1 MLLLINESV
10 ILGTFINDLK
20 EFLQEE
26 AGYSFSLS
34 SDSYLDEGYDAHIT
48 YKTLPVAA
56 IEVVYN
62 TSLLASRKKFWGREL
77 RAHRIPISIIFCNG
91 EIQVREADQSRFK
104 KVSTVQQLADI
115 VSEYCS
121 HLTTQVDSDAIKS
134 EISNRISKYQS
145 VESLIQAITV
155 LKNSLNNLK
164 ASGGAVMMSE
174 KDEDEFFMALLGRYD
189 KGHLCRYT
197 SIDNLFTTLDKCSH
211 AMCCPVSMNDPNE
224 GSYADSKL
232 TYNVNTSRTEQAIA
246 SDNGCYILSC
256 TDEEQEDDLTMWRL
270 YADDAKGVC
279 IQYEIDKEIKKN
291 NCYFLAKVS
300 YGERD
305 GKHKALEFLN
315 ELMAESLQNGWYFR
329 LSRWYIWRY
338 FFKSH
343 VYKSENEVRLLY
355 MPGVNES
362 ITKIWYKDSC
372 NGLFNHLVTFS
383 ISKRNNTFPLKL
395 SKILIGPNIKSS
407 RQNIEQIAY
416 MVKDKNIDTAENFK
430 VSGSSIK
437 NYR

>member
-10 ILGTFINDLK
+10 LLGTFINDLK

-34 SDSYLDEGYDAHIT
+34 SDSYLDEGYDALIT

-56 IEVVYN
+56 IEGVYN
-62 TSLLASRKKFWGREL
+62 ASLLPSRKKFWGRAL
-77 RAHRIPISIIFCNG
+77 RAHQIPISIILCNG

-121 HLTTQVDSDAIKS
+121 HLITDVDFVTIKS
-134 EISNRISKYQS
+134 EISKRIFQYQS
-145 VESLIQAITV
+145 DESLNLAIKV
-155 LKNSLNNLK
+155 LENSLDHLN
-164 ASGGAVMMSE
+164 ASGGTIMMSE
-174 KDEDEFFMALLGRYD
+174 KDEDEFFMALLGRYS

-197 SIDNLFTTLDKCSH
+197 SIDSLFTTLNKSSH
-211 AMCCPVSMNDPNE
+211 AMCCPASMNDPSE

-232 TYNVNTSRTEQAIA
+232 SYKVNVSRTEQAVE

-362 ITKIWYKDSC
+362 VTKTWYKDSC
-372 NGLFNHLVTFS
+372 NGLFNHLITFP
-383 ISKRNNTFPLKL
+383 ISKGDNTFPLKL
-395 SKILIGPNIKSS
+395 SKILIGPNIKSF

-416 MVKDKNIDTAENFK
+416 MVKDKKIDTADNFK
-430 VSGSSIK
+430 VSGSAIR